1 MCFWATS
8 VFLFPFS
15 SSSTLMDPLPHSF
28 YLSQRSSSRMSD
40 DETHNSSNSRMSDTE
55 EGVPPSSLSSS
66 STINA
71 MMIPGRSGSMQ
82 LGRNRHHPYH
92 RHHHRRHSSSSC
104 SSSSL
109 SSTPLSP
116 TSSFNKMSVD
126 SDDGGRTVSS
136 SVGSD
141 SKQQH
146 RNGLVP
152 PPPPITTAVSSNVA
166 SPVRTYQMGI
176 PCSPT
181 FNSNNG
187 TASKQPPKQPASLSN
202 RPSSK
207 EKIEPTITP
216 ERRTVRRTSL
226 LLKSKALS
234 RVMHQAEE
242 ETHLADLEMRREG
255 GTTQKHLCK
264 ASPSTSTARMDDHH
278 PSSLPPPPP
287 SPYNIPISSHSP
299 WPHPHAF
306 FPALNGDQSN
316 NYQYSSSTSSSLSS
330 SPTAYQCSRLNPEIE
345 MTHFQF
351 ENLPS
356 PMQSSFKSIKRK
368 GNPLYMLLFIITN
381 ESFPLASEDRLW
393 DGGLK
398 RRAVSP
404 SVSLSGSPTLTASP
418 PPTASLSTSSIL
430 SSPSSSYLYPTGGN
444 AAARPSSS
452 NSAGAFNLH
461 EASGGLSRMSLS

>member
-1 MCFWATS
+1 
-8 VFLFPFS
+8 
-15 SSSTLMDPLPHSF
+15 MDPLPHSF

-40 DETHNSSNSRMSDTE
+40 DEPHNNSNSRMSDTE
-55 EGVPPSSLSSS
+55 EALPPPSSLSSS
-66 STINA
+66 STITA
-71 MMIPGRSGSMQ
+71 MMIPGRSGSVQ

-126 SDDGGRTVSS
+126 SDDGGRSVSS
-136 SVGSD
+136 SVGWD
-141 SKQQH
+141 SKPQH
-146 RNGLVP
+146 RNGSV
-152 PPPPITTAVSSNVA
+152 PPITTTASANVA
-166 SPVRTYQMGI
+166 SPGRTYQMGI
-176 PCSPT
+176 PYSPT
-181 FNSNNG
+181 SNT
-187 TASKQPPKQPASLSN
+187 TASSSPSKQPSKQPTSAAS
-202 RPSSK
+202 RPSPK
-207 EKIEPTITP
+207 EKTESATTP
-216 ERRTVRRTSL
+216 ERRTVRRSSL

-242 ETHLADLEMRREG
+242 EIHLADLEMRREG
-255 GTTQKHLCK
+255 GTTQKHLGK

-287 SPYNIPISSHSP
+287 SPYSIPISSHSP

-306 FPALNGDQSN
+306 FPALNGDPIN

-368 GNPLYMLLFIITN
+368 
-381 ESFPLASEDRLW
+381 ASEDRLW

-452 NSAGAFNLH
+452 NSAGASFNLH